1 MLPSLMSIA
10 SRLRFRQLALLVA
23 LDEHTSLRKASEQ
36 LGITQPGLT
45 KALQE
50 IEETFGM
57 SLFIRTKQGVYANEF
72 GKCVIRYGKIARA
85 DLGNLREEMVGVL
98 RGTGGRIAVG
108 SITGALHAVLVYALT
123 QLRIVD
129 PTISIRIQEG
139 TSSELLEQIDQG
151 RLDLALCRTT
161 VAARP
166 DQFYYEPL
174 CHERVSIAVGLNHP
188 LAKAKHM
195 TWKKLSQCRWIFYPS
210 TLPIYALLEQEFR
223 QAGLAMPTNPTE
235 TSSPLATML
244 MLKEDPQLVALMSE
258 ATMQFCI
265 DHGIACQL
273 PLQIS
278 SKHEDYGIVT
288 RHGYQPTPTVSR
300 LMSTLRETA
309 NANAVETRSPP
320 AAD

>member
-1 MLPSLMSIA
+1 MLPNLTSIA

-23 LDEHTSLRKASEQ
+23 LDEYASISKASEQ

-50 IEETFGM
+50 IEETFGL
-57 SLFIRTKQGVYANEF
+57 SLFVRTKHGVYANEF
-72 GKCVIRYGKIARA
+72 GKCVIRYGKIART

-108 SITGALHAVLVYALT
+108 SITGALHAVLISALT
-123 QLRIVD
+123 KLRIAD

-139 TSSELLEQIDQG
+139 TSSELLEQIDRG
-151 RLDLALCRTT
+151 RLDIALCRIS

-166 DQFYYEPL
+166 DQFCYEPL
-174 CHERVSIAVGLNHP
+174 CHERISIAVGLDHP
-188 LAKAKHM
+188 LAKAKHV
-195 TWKKLSQCRWIFYPS
+195 TWKNLSQFSWIFYPS
-210 TLPIYALLEQEFR
+210 TLPIFAVLEREFR
-223 QAGLAMPTNPTE
+223 QAGLSMPINPTE

-265 DHGIACQL
+265 NHGIACQL

-288 RHGYQPTPTVSR
+288 RHGYHPTPTVYR
-300 LMSTLRETA
+300 LMATLRETA
-309 NANAVETRSPP
+309 KSFAVE
-320 AAD
+320 AK